1 VRYED
6 SVSISTPEGVAI
18 DLTLAGIGSRFVA
31 GLVDGLIKGVAIL
44 ILIVATT
51 LLSSVDVGGG
61 ALATALVAI
70 VIFLI
75 NIAYDIL
82 FEVLASGRTPGKRMN
97 GIRVVG
103 EKGEPVT
110 FVASSIRNLMRLVD
124 MLPIGYM
131 VGVVTVLATA
141 RNQRL
146 GDLAAGT
153 MVVRDRRSQHEAS
166 LALPPSPVPPH
177 VLQMWDVSAITA
189 EEVAAARAFLA
200 RRHQLTGQARYQL
213 AEDLAR
219 ALRARVAGGHSHLDA
234 EAFLAALVAAKT
246 ARS

>member
-1 VRYED
+1 MRYED

-44 ILIVATT
+44 ILVVASIM
-51 LLSSVDVGGG
+51 LSTADEGGG
-61 ALATALVAI
+61 TLATALAAI

-75 NIAYDIL
+75 NISYDIL

-103 EKGEPVT
+103 EKGQPVT
-110 FVASSIRNLMRLVD
+110 FVPSAVRNLMRLVD
-124 MLPIGYM
+124 ILPIGYM
-131 VGVVTVLATA
+131 VGAVSVLATA

-153 MVVRDRRSQHEAS
+153 MVVRDRRSHHES
-166 LALPPSPVPPH
+166 PLALPSSPVPPH
-177 VLQMWDVSAITA
+177 LLQMWDVSAISA
-189 EEVAAARAFLA
+189 EEVAAVRSFLA
-200 RRHQLTGQARYQL
+200 RRSELTGQARYQL
-213 AEDLAR
+213 AEDLSR
-219 ALRARVAGGHSHLDA
+219 ALRARVAGGHSHLGPED
-234 EAFLAALVAAKT
+234 FLAALVAAKA